1 MVKFSTRIVRYHS
14 RVFFTL
20 FTDNDL
26 KLFTPEAH
34 LYAGEKKYHSEEWT
48 GKSFV

>member
-1 MVKFSTRIVRYHS
+1 MVKFSTRI
-14 RVFFTL
+14 
-20 FTDNDL
+20 
-26 KLFTPEAH
+26 LFTPEAH

>member
-1 MVKFSTRIVRYHS
+1 MSPRPIELMEATCHCGEVG
-14 RVFFTL
+14 
-20 FTDNDL
+20 DL
-26 KLFTPEAH
+26 DGKLFTPEAH